1 MTMLPDTLDEIPA
14 HPTVRTAPFDPP
26 PELASYREH
35 EPIRRIR
42 YPDGHVGWLITSH
55 SLARAV
61 LSDQRFSARSEF
73 KRSPVSRPGAEP
85 FYGERAL
92 PGWLVDMDAPEHTRL
107 RQRLAGQFT
116 ARQMR
121 AITPRI
127 EGIVSGLLDRMERR
141 DPPVDL
147 VEAFALPVPTQMIC
161 ELLGIPYADRAEFQ
175 HETEL
180 IFSLSSTPKEASEA
194 MDRLYGFLARLAREG
209 RGEGLLRRLAEEGT
223 LDEEEI
229 CGVGVLLLTAGHES
243 TSSSLALSAFALL
256 SHPDQLA
263 LLKADPGLIENA
275 VEELLRYLSVFH
287 FGVPRTPLEDVE
299 VAGRLIQTGESV
311 TVSLPAAN
319 RDPAWFRQDPAQPD
333 PDRLDLTRRASGHL
347 AFGYG
352 MHQCLGQNLVRMELR
367 TALPAL
373 FARFPGLELACPAD
387 EVPLAADMSVYGVHR
402 LPVRW

>member
-1 MTMLPDTLDEIPA
+1 MTTLPDTRDEIPP
-14 HPTVRTAPFDPP
+14 HPTSRTAPFDPP
-26 PELASYREH
+26 PELATYREH
-35 EPIRRIR
+35 EPIRRMR
-42 YPDGHVGWLITSH
+42 YPDGHTGWLITSH
-55 SLARAV
+55 SLAREV

-85 FYGERAL
+85 FYGAPAL
-92 PGWLVDMDAPEHTRL
+92 PGWLVDMDAPEHTRV

-121 AITPRI
+121 AIVPRI
-127 EGIVSGLLDRMERR
+127 DGIVSTLLDRMGQC

-147 VEAFALPVPTQMIC
+147 VESFALPLPTQMIC

-175 HETEL
+175 RETEL
-180 IFSLSSTPKEASEA
+180 IFSLSSTPQEATEA
-194 MDRLYGFLARLAREG
+194 MDRLYAFLGRLARAG
-209 RGEGLLRRLAEEGT
+209 RGDGLLHRLAEEGT
-223 LDEEEI
+223 LNEEEI
-229 CGVGVLLLTAGHES
+229 SGVGVLLLTAGHES
-243 TSSSLALSAFALL
+243 TSSSLALSVFALL

-263 LLKADPGLIENA
+263 RLMADPGLIDNA

-287 FGVPRTPLEDVE
+287 FGVPRTPLVDVR
-299 VAGRLIQTGESV
+299 VGGRLIQAGESV

-319 RDPAWFRQDPAQPD
+319 RDPVWFQQDPAQPD
-333 PDRLDLTRRASGHL
+333 PDRLDLGRRTSGHL

-367 TALPAL
+367 AALPAL
-373 FARFPGLELACPAD
+373 FTRFPRLQLACPVD